1 MFYKPDGGHFIF
13 KNKIPRWI
21 CKLEEEDFENYELF
35 DKILGKMSCFDRRT
49 RKWLRKSDTEI
60 RKIDEKDRF

>member
-21 CKLEEEDFENYELF
+21 CKLEEEDFENYQLF
-35 DKILGKMSCFDRRT
+35 DKIFGGKFLALT
-49 RKWLRKSDTEI
+49 EEPENGFEKVIHKS
-60 RKIDEKDRF
+60 EK